1 MADPSP
7 RRRVVLLGKNALA
20 VGCLE
25 VLLEQDADVVLVVA
39 DPSDEGIDDWQPSLV
54 RAARDAGIE
63 VRRPISINSEESI
76 DRIAALEPDVV
87 LSCQYAQILGAGIRG
102 IAAAATLNLH
112 FGPLPR
118 YRGVAPIYWAI
129 HNGESETGVTLH
141 HVDAGIDSG
150 DIVAAR
156 AVPIHAH
163 DTARDLYLRSTD
175 AGIDLLRE
183 SWPLVITGRAK
194 RQPQDPAG
202 SLYYNRHS
210 VDYDRRRLGWHD
222 DAETIANRARALIF
236 PPLQYPEICVAGEIL
251 EVGNV
256 SWDRVDH
263 PGRPG
268 QILDV
273 DDLGFLV
280 AAPGGRIRLGDLHSG
295 GRPLDADALD
305 RLDVAPGLLLE

>member
-1 MADPSP
+1 
-7 RRRVVLLGKNALA
+7 
-20 VGCLE
+20 
-25 VLLEQDADVVLVVA
+25 
-39 DPSDEGIDDWQPSLV
+39 
-54 RAARDAGIE
+54 
-63 VRRPISINSEESI
+63 
-76 DRIAALEPDVV
+76 
-87 LSCQYAQILGAGIRG
+87 
-102 IAAAATLNLH
+102 
-112 FGPLPR
+112 
-118 YRGVAPIYWAI
+118 
-129 HNGESETGVTLH
+129 
-141 HVDAGIDSG
+141 
-150 DIVAAR
+150 
-156 AVPIHAH
+156 
-163 DTARDLYLRSTD
+163 
-175 AGIDLLRE
+175 
-183 SWPLVITGRAK
+183 VITGRAK